1 MQRRGTSTR
10 LGAILLHGR
19 GSSARDI
26 LGLAS
31 ALGLSDIAY
40 IAPEAPGNSWWP
52 TSFLAPHA
60 QMAPWLDRG
69 VAAID
74 QAVATLEA
82 DGFRKDR
89 IAILGFSQGACLAL
103 DYAARRPGLH
113 SAIGLSGGL
122 VGTGDA
128 DGTPT
133 EALYGH
139 IDKRFD
145 YGTDLTGLDVFIGC
159 HEQDPHIP
167 LARVHRSA
175 EVLTTLGAK
184 VQTDILPGPGHG
196 IVPSE
201 IDAVQNLWI
210 SG

>member
-1 MQRRGTSTR
+1 MQRLGTSTR

-26 LGLAS
+26 LGLAP
-31 ALGLSDIAY
+31 ALGLDDIAY
-40 IAPEAPGNSWWP
+40 IAPEAPGHSWWP

-60 QMAPWLDRG
+60 QMEPWLDRG

-74 QAVATLEA
+74 EALAALEG
-82 DGFRKDR
+82 DGLARNR
-89 IAILGFSQGACLAL
+89 IAVLGFSQGACLAL

-128 DGTPT
+128 DGGPT
-133 EALYGH
+133 DALYGH
-139 IDKRFD
+139 ADKHFD
-145 YGTDLTGLDVFIGC
+145 YGTDLGGLDVFIGC

-167 LARVHRSA
+167 LARVERSQ
-175 EVLTTLGAK
+175 EVLTSLGAK
-184 VQTDILPGPGHG
+184 VETDILPGPGHG

-201 IDAVQNLWI
+201 VEAIKTLW
-210 SG
+210 SDT